1 MTVGWSKPRNRLCIG
16 SAGVLQVTRKPS
28 DLSDRIPGSSWVAHS
43 TIQRRL
49 IAPKLHPMQLPKE
62 KMFNQSG
69 QWIHLE
75 TFDDF
80 DNGLSELID
89 LWSSTSKTVTQTVK
103 ASALAHFKEDLEAA
117 VLKWIDNRAKSKKY
131 ASIANELTEFEEA
144 LKEGPAVAP
153 EADNKVPAAP
163 VKVKKKV

>member
-1 MTVGWSKPRNRLCIG
+1 
-16 SAGVLQVTRKPS
+16 
-28 DLSDRIPGSSWVAHS
+28 
-43 TIQRRL
+43 
-49 IAPKLHPMQLPKE
+49 MQLPKE
-62 KMFNQSG
+62 KMFDQSG

-103 ASALAHFKEDLEAA
+103 ASALAHFKEDLDAV

-131 ASIANELTEFEEA
+131 ASIANELAEFEEA
-144 LKEGPAVAP
+144 LKEGSALAP
-153 EADNKVPAAP
+153 EADSSVPAEP
-163 VKVKKKV
+163 VKAKKKV